1 MKYIIHRG
9 LTSNKNKENSYLSI
23 KKAILDK
30 NSSGVEFD
38 VRLTKDNEIVLSH
51 DSIIG
56 INYIENMNYIDI
68 IKHKLLTTLD
78 RILSIDTDKILL
90 IDIKVNNN
98 YKLFGNILLKK
109 INNSNRNIYLMSFN
123 KKIIKYINNKTK
135 YKKGIISFYYRNNK
149 YPITILN
156 YKTICQKKLKNI
168 KNKIIFLWTFSNIKE
183 AINFKDKI
191 NNISTCYFII
201 NKEE

>member
-9 LTSNKNKENSYLSI
+9 LTSSRNQENSYLSI

-68 IKHKLLTTLD
+68 IKHKHLTTLD

-156 YKTICQKKLKNI
+156 YKTIYQKKLKNI

>member
-9 LTSNKNKENSYLSI
+9 LTSSRNQENSYLSI
-23 KKAILDK
+23 KKAIFDK

-68 IKHKLLTTLD
+68 IKHKYLTTLD

>member
-9 LTSNKNKENSYLSI
+9 LTSSRNQENSYLSI

-68 IKHKLLTTLD
+68 IKHKHLTTLD

-109 INNSNRNIYLMSFN
+109 INNSNRNIYSITNSNLLFLCERILLYY
-123 KKIIKYINNKTK
+123 KI
-135 YKKGIISFYYRNNK
+135 
-149 YPITILN
+149 
-156 YKTICQKKLKNI
+156 C
-168 KNKIIFLWTFSNIKE
+168 
-183 AINFKDKI
+183 
-191 NNISTCYFII
+191 
-201 NKEE
+201 

>member
-9 LTSNKNKENSYLSI
+9 LTSSSNQENSYLSI

-68 IKHKLLTTLD
+68 IKHKHLTTLD

>member
-9 LTSNKNKENSYLSI
+9 LTSNKNKENSYLAI
-23 KKAILDK
+23 RNAILDK

-38 VRLTKDNEIVLSH
+38 IKLTKDNKIVLSH

-56 INYIENMNYIDI
+56 INYIENMDYIDI
-68 IKHKLLTTLD
+68 IKYKYLTTLD
-78 RILSIDTDKILL
+78 RILSTNTDKILL

-135 YKKGIISFYYRNNK
+135 YKKGIISFYYKKNK

-156 YKTICQKKLKNI
+156 YKTISANKLKNI
-168 KNKIIFLWTFSNIKE
+168 KNKIIFLWTFTNIKE
-183 AINFKDKI
+183 AVNFKNKI
-191 NNISTCYFII
+191 NDINTPYFII

>member
-68 IKHKLLTTLD
+68 INHKLLTTLD

>member
-9 LTSNKNKENSYLSI
+9 LTSSRNQENSYLSI

-68 IKHKLLTTLD
+68 IKHKHLTTLD

>member
-1 MKYIIHRG
+1 
-9 LTSNKNKENSYLSI
+9 
-23 KKAILDK
+23 
-30 NSSGVEFD
+30 
-38 VRLTKDNEIVLSH
+38 
-51 DSIIG
+51 
-56 INYIENMNYIDI
+56 
-68 IKHKLLTTLD
+68 
-78 RILSIDTDKILL
+78 
-90 IDIKVNNN
+90 
-98 YKLFGNILLKK
+98 
-109 INNSNRNIYLMSFN
+109 MSFN

>member
-9 LTSNKNKENSYLSI
+9 LTSNKNKENSYLAI
-23 KKAILDK
+23 RNAILDK

-38 VRLTKDNEIVLSH
+38 IRLTKDNKIVLSH

-56 INYIENMNYIDI
+56 INYIENMDYIDI
-68 IKHKLLTTLD
+68 IKYKYLTTLD
-78 RILSIDTDKILL
+78 RVLSTNTDKILL

-135 YKKGIISFYYRNNK
+135 YKKCIISFYYKKNK

-156 YKTICQKKLKNI
+156 YKTISANKLKNI
-168 KNKIIFLWTFSNIKE
+168 KNKIIFLWTFTNIKE
-183 AINFKDKI
+183 AVNFKNKI
-191 NNISTCYFII
+191 NDINTPYFII